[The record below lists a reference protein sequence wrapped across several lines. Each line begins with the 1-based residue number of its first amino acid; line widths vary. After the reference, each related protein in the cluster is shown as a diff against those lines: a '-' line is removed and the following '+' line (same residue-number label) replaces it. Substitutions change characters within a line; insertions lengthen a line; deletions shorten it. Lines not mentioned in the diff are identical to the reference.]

1 MFNRSLT
8 LSKIINLMIALTFIW
23 PAICNSADMDRAG
36 VEKALANAVPGKPA
50 DLRRKDLKAV
60 D

>member
-8 LSKIINLMIALTFIW
+8 LSKIINFMIVLTFIW

-36 VEKALANAVPGKPA
+36 VEKALANATLGM
-50 DLRRKDLKAV
+50 
-60 D
+60 